1 LLTLSTDPVQTSI
14 ADGSPSNASAAT
26 PALAITKSS
35 RKAVAQTQ
43 CPLFL
48 LPTEVRLIIYNYV
61 FGNETIVTGAVSKK
75 TFVRIYTIDQP
86 QHQYDFALLR
96 TCRSIRAEIKEF
108 VNPRSIIRDIS
119 AATVVRH
126 LHGSPRS
133 LGHLVHEVE
142 LLRKITK
149 LWVRICIQQSDNFD
163 RFRSTT
169 PSVDES
175 LNLTFFDEEEPVGSS
190 PHQND
195 ARSRTSTIPTQALG
209 LQSSSSTIRV
219 DVTVLARSNR
229 FFPSLSIFQQPCFLV
244 CPDADTIPLG
254 PNGFRLN

>member
-1 LLTLSTDPVQTSI
+1 LVWSIQYLL
-14 ADGSPSNASAAT
+14 
-26 PALAITKSS
+26 
-35 RKAVAQTQ
+35 
-43 CPLFL
+43 CFL

-175 LNLTFFDEEEPVGSS
+175 LNLTFFDEEEPVG
-190 PHQND
+190 
-195 ARSRTSTIPTQALG
+195 TSGIADRGWAWL
-209 LQSSSSTIRV
+209 LQ
-219 DVTVLARSNR
+219 R
-229 FFPSLSIFQQPCFLV
+229 FFATSE
-244 CPDADTIPLG
+244 
-254 PNGFRLN
+254 